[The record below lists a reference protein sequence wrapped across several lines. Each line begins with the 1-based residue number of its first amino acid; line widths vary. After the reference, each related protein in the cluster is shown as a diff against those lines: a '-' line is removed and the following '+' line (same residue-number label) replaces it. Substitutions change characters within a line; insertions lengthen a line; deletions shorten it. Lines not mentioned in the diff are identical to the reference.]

1 MELSLLTW
9 PQPWLAAE
17 AAVHNSSVQALKGGH
32 LDGAGLCRYCGTRSG
47 LTVDHVVP
55 LSKGGK
61 WVWENL
67 VTACSKCN
75 GKKGSKSL
83 KQLVWTLKQRPK
95 ARCAAPQLSLRILLR
110 RMLAM
115 PHRSLSVVGAH
126 VLT

>member
-1 MELSLLTW
+1 M
-9 PQPWLAAE
+9 
-17 AAVHNSSVQALKGGH
+17 
-32 LDGAGLCRYCGTRSG
+32 CRYCGTRSG

-83 KQLVWTLKQRPK
+83 KQLGWTLKQRPK
-95 ARCAAPQLSLRILLR
+95 ARCAAPQHSLRILL
-110 RMLAM
+110 
-115 PHRSLSVVGAH
+115 
-126 VLT
+126 

>member
-1 MELSLLTW
+1 M
-9 PQPWLAAE
+9 
-17 AAVHNSSVQALKGGH
+17 
-32 LDGAGLCRYCGTRSG
+32 CRYCGTRSG

-83 KQLVWTLKQRPK
+83 KQLGWTLKQRPK
-95 ARCAAPQLSLRILLR
+95 ARCAAPQHSLRIPLWC
-110 RMLAM
+110 MLVMA
-115 PHRSLSVVGAH
+115 HRSLSVVGTH
-126 VLT
+126 VLTSLKAGVLTNAGRCRSPHPTRWASF